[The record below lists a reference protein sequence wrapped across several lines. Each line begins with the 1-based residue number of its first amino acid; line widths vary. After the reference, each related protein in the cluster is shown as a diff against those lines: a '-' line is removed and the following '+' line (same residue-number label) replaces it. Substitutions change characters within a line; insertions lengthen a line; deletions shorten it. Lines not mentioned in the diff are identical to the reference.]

1 MGTSVNRRPPEGR
14 RAAAADSTRSAAVL
28 LAGDDPA
35 AYQALEAE
43 LTACFRPATVH
54 ARRAV
59 REMAAAEWRLARVR
73 DYIARTV
80 NAAIAPLAAEHPDAD
95 AIELQ
100 RLAWLTLLESDAGFR
115 QFLRFETRFERQYE
129 RALRD
134 LKTAPPE
141 VPNEPEPAP
150 PLAARSVACPC
161 GSGKKYKRCCGT
173 EAPPVLFPRE
183 PRGAP
188 LSLYGND
195 GGGNEGG

>member
-1 MGTSVNRRPPEGR
+1 MTTPADKRIAEIAAEGWGGFASCVGAI
-14 RAAAADSTRSAAVL
+14 RAALADPVIIASVRDA
-28 LAGDDPA
+28 
-35 AYQALEAE
+35 ALEEAAKVCE
-43 LTACFRPATVH
+43 NEEALNYKPEFR
-54 ARRAV
+54 
-59 REMAAAEWRLARVR
+59 WLAYRC
-73 DYIARTV
+73 AK
-80 NAAIAPLAAEHPDAD
+80 AI
-95 AIELQ
+95 
-100 RLAWLTLLESDAGFR
+100 
-115 QFLRFETRFERQYE
+115 
-129 RALRD
+129 RD